1 MLDIEKIKLDLGNNL
16 SKYRYEH
23 SIRVAEEAKR
33 LAVHYGINEEN
44 AYIAGLVHDIAKEY
58 DDEENKYWVDKYNL
72 DECLLDKNNSK
83 ICHAEIGALV
93 AKELYQVN
101 DEICQ
106 AIKYHTIGN
115 MSMNML
121 DKIVFLADKIES
133 GKSYLGIEEE
143 RDLAY
148 KNIDRSL
155 IKCLENTKKKLESDN
170 RTLNVES
177 EKLLNYLKIKNT
189 D

>member
-1 MLDIEKIKLDLGNNL
+1 MLDIEKIKTDLESSL

-23 SIRVAEEAKR
+23 SIRVAEETKTLAKY
-33 LAVHYGINEEN
+33 YGVNEEN
-44 AYIAGLVHDIAKEY
+44 AYIAGLLHDIAKEY
-58 DDEENKYWVDKYNL
+58 NEEENKYWVDKYNL
-72 DECLLDKNNSK
+72 DKRLLDKKNSK
-83 ICHAEIGALV
+83 ICHAEIGAVV

-115 MSMNML
+115 IDMNML
-121 DKIVFLADKIES
+121 DKIIFIADKIES
-133 GKSYLGIEEE
+133 GKNYPGIEEE

-148 KNIDRSL
+148 KNIDKAL
-155 IKCLENTKKKLESDN
+155 INCLENTKKKLEREN
-170 RTLNVES
+170 RTLDVES
-177 EKLLNYLKIKNT
+177 EKLFNYLKTKNT

>member
-1 MLDIEKIKLDLGNNL
+1 MLDIEKIKTDLESSL

-23 SIRVAEEAKR
+23 SIRVAEEAKT
-33 LAVHYGINEEN
+33 LAKYYG
-44 AYIAGLVHDIAKEY
+44 AGLLHDIAKEY
-58 DDEENKYWVDKYNL
+58 DEGENKYWIDKYNL
-72 DECLLDKNNSK
+72 DKRLLDKKNSK
-83 ICHAEIGALV
+83 ICHAEIGAVV

-115 MSMNML
+115 KDMNIL
-121 DKIVFLADKIES
+121 DKIIFIADKIES
-133 GKSYLGIEEE
+133 GKNYLGIEEE

-148 KNIDRSL
+148 KNIDKAL
-155 IKCLENTKKKLESDN
+155 INCLENTKKKLECEN
-170 RTLNVES
+170 RTLDVES
-177 EKLLNYLKIKNT
+177 EKLLNYLKTKNT